1 MKKYAHID
9 NGIVTNISLWDGVSE
24 YNPGE
29 NVTMVLADDNA
40 RIGGSWDGN
49 VFAFV
54 EPDPAPDTRSYDEKR
69 KEAYNAAGCTIEAL
83 AVATFESVFADDSA
97 AAVKLQIER
106 EKIKAAIP
114 K

>member
-1 MKKYAHID
+1 MANYAVVK
-9 NGIVTNISLWDGVSE
+9 NGVVENVVVWDGVTEFSVEGSE
-24 YNPGE
+24 LVE
-29 NVTMVLADDNA
+29 ATADA

-49 VFAFV
+49 VFTFV

-83 AVATFESVFADDSA
+83 AVATFESVFADDSS
-97 AAVKLQIER
+97 AAVRLQIER

-114 K
+114 KP